1 MSEEQD
7 SPYTIQ
13 GQYIKDLSF
22 ENPNPLESFGDHSQ
36 FDPEVSIGIEVTAH
50 SLNEEVFEVLLDVQ
64 VTAKKDG
71 ETMFL
76 VELSYGS
83 IVTIGS
89 VEKEMIGPLLMVHCP
104 TMMFPFVR
112 NIVAQVTRDG
122 GYPPLYLSP
131 VDFWDLYQER
141 ELGQEGNTSTT
152 VN

>member
-1 MSEEQD
+1 MSEQQD
-7 SPYTIQ
+7 FPYTIQ

-22 ENPNPLESFGDHSQ
+22 ENPNPLEGMNNDGN
-36 FDPEVSIGIEVTAH
+36 FDPEVSISIEVGAH
-50 SLNEEVFEVLLDVQ
+50 NITDDVYEVLLDVQ
-64 VTAKKDG
+64 ASAKKDG
-71 ETMFL
+71 ETIFL

-83 IVTIGS
+83 IITLGT
-89 VEKEMIGPLLMVHCP
+89 VEKEMVGPLLMVHCP

-131 VDFWDLYQER
+131 VDFWALYQER
-141 ELGQEGNTSTT
+141 EGAQEKTAT